1 MVETA
6 AGVTIA
12 CRVSGDRG
20 APALVL
26 LHGLGEGASS
36 WDAIEPRFSERFRV
50 VAVDL
55 RGHGASD
62 RPGEYSFPLMRDDVI
77 GVLDALGLVDVVLVG
92 HSMGGTVAY
101 LVASA
106 RQDLVARLVVEDAPP
121 PFPRAKRVPE
131 RPAGPFDFDWA
142 VVPAIL
148 DEVNDP
154 TRRWWAV
161 LPGIASPTL
170 LIGGGPSS
178 SIPQDLLVEVST
190 LIPDCRLV
198 EIDAGHDV
206 HETRPGDFADAVLGW
221 LDETASEKRPS
232 GS

>member
-6 AGVTIA
+6 GGVTIA

-20 APALVL
+20 APAAVL

-36 WDAIEPRFSERFRV
+36 WDLVEPRFSVRFRV

-62 RPGEYSFPLMRDDVI
+62 RPAEYSFPLMRDDVI

-106 RQDLVARLVVEDAPP
+106 RPDLVARLVVEDAPP
-121 PFPRAKRVPE
+121 PYPRAKRVPE
-131 RPAGPFDFDWA
+131 RPDEPLDFDWA
-142 VVPAIL
+142 VVSAIL

-154 TRRWWAV
+154 TRRWWGV
-161 LPGIASPTL
+161 LPGITAPTL

-206 HETRPGDFADAVLGW
+206 HETRPDDFADAVLGW
-221 LDETASEKRPS
+221 LDETAPEKRPS